1 MSRKAKPSTSMHVSR
16 AKARTSHRA
25 KSTSWSR
32 KSSNFSR
39 NAILSVIILAMLV
52 VILCVLMQVFVDK
65 ESTVKH
71 KIEEISADY
80 YENYYYDSINK
91 DTSTDSEENLPS
103 NILEKYHE
111 RGLVIVPLRQLL
123 LFDNRR
129 HLDSAAL
136 LTEYCD
142 ENTTYIRIYPDP
154 PYGKKDYHVEYNY
167 SCTF

>member
-1 MSRKAKPSTSMHVSR
+1 MSKKAKPSTSMHVSR
-16 AKARTSHRA
+16 AKARTSRRA

-32 KSSNFSR
+32 KSFNFSR

-103 NILEKYHE
+103 NILEK
-111 RGLVIVPLRQLL
+111 
-123 LFDNRR
+123 
-129 HLDSAAL
+129 
-136 LTEYCD
+136 
-142 ENTTYIRIYPDP
+142 
-154 PYGKKDYHVEYNY
+154 
-167 SCTF
+167 